1 MPDPILIIGTR
12 AIAAVLGVGRNR
24 LLAWLNNPEMGLPA
38 SNRLIPG
45 RWVATR
51 QNLLD
56 WSNSYFSPSK
66 GLCASKTGTG
76 LVAKQTLATKTME
89 GESKS
94 RPGRKTAGQAQ
105 PAPSFKP

>member
-1 MPDPILIIGTR
+1 MADPILIIGTR

-66 GLCASKTGTG
+66 MLCATKIGPADLGTSQNCD
-76 LVAKQTLATKTME
+76 AKPFK
-89 GESKS
+89 GKNRS
-94 RPGRKTAGQAQ
+94 RGGKKR
-105 PAPSFKP
+105 PAPSL